1 MEYRCSEAFRS
12 EAGLEP
18 WRATSRTSV
27 ESTDAP
33 VALVGSQDSAM
44 AGTTFPITSETAT
57 VPTFSEPVVQ
67 LRLLF
72 MMPR

>member
-1 MEYRCSEAFRS
+1 MNPGELEDSNPAGIESSRS
-12 EAGLEP
+12 YVIRIRILP
-18 WRATSRTSV
+18 T
-27 ESTDAP
+27 
-33 VALVGSQDSAM
+33 LM